1 MAPRVFLL
9 CIVFTIGILTGRIA
23 GTSVIDLTLG
33 FVREP
38 DDVVVAKGQPAV
50 LNCSVFSDPEFGP
63 ARLSWTL
70 DGEALVNEKSVVISS
85 ASSPQISPSLSQR
98 RDLLANGSLYF
109 KKVVHKRG
117 GGNSDQGTYR
127 CIARNSVGVLV
138 SRPAQLRIAV
148 LSHNFTEVPADQF
161 VEEKDVARFRC
172 QIDSIPTAL
181 ISWERNRDPLPQNSR
196 YFVLSSGVL
205 QIVGVQPSDAGSYR
219 CIANNA
225 VAKKQRRS
233 PEAMLRVSQ
242 FSASY
247 RPPQFLMW
255 PPATNETASAAAT
268 THSTSS
274 LLSSHL
280 GEMQFV
286 EVVVQQGQD
295 LVLECA
301 ASGWPVPKLSWSRSP
316 SLIPGI
322 KGDIEIPREA
332 INATSSGTN
341 NLHLK
346 TVQVQ
351 DGGAYFCMAT
361 NKNFENQ
368 VTSITQAIWVGV
380 LAPPIFIRAPNSQV
394 FPTAKTVRFECEV
407 GLPPGPGSSLFPPL
421 PPVVW
426 LKDGALLDING
437 RVKQRPP
444 VLVLSNTVTD
454 DSGLYQCVARGG
466 KHQGHEIEVWS
477 AARLLVNVSRFQ
489 PEPPQGLSCRPHSPT
504 EVQLDW
510 LAPPPL
516 RSDEG
521 LGAGSDI
528 KAYTVHYLPTI
539 GGVEQQAVSLN
550 KTLIVEKLIPYT
562 NYTFYV
568 RAYSEKSASD
578 MSVKV
583 ICRTEE
589 SVPQVAPEISL
600 EASSHTTLRVTW
612 KPLDPSAARGEIT
625 NHKVQWRRFD
635 HPTIHVEEVKGF
647 VHEYTITGLI
657 PGQTYN
663 VRVLAATNKGWPD
676 VPDTSLV
683 WKEFEMPSFGQQNV
697 PSPPNVHLTAV
708 NSSSIKVT
716 WSMPKEEK
724 VAVDGFRLYYLKL
737 NSNQMGPIDLP
748 GNTFHYLLTDLEP
761 QAQYKVM
768 LQGYNQEGN
777 GSMGVKA
784 IYTLPLESSVHHGN
798 GDSGVTG
805 PTPPAPPTSPDDPGG
820 TRVTGNVEP
829 PYGLE
834 AQPTSPRSI
843 NLTWIPPSPA
853 ATHYTVSY
861 NPVQSSLSVNSSTV
875 KYISSTS
882 NSVEISG
889 LKPFTLYEFK
899 VRSHDEKNHQGHYG
913 HKVECKTLEDVPTAP
928 QDVQLKAKN
937 TTCIRL
943 NWKEP
948 LLVNGIV
955 KHYVIRYSS
964 DPTLPLQK
972 WIILKIQGD
981 QYTTEVNG
989 LSSNVQYHLNLC
1001 AETGAGEGEAVQ
1013 LTARTFPTSSG
1024 PGITEPPANGAPG
1037 NEQKDQHFGIMV
1049 GMVIILFCM
1058 IFCVTSIMC
1067 HRQCRKTASPDLPSG
1082 NSGRCS
1088 GSHGVGQ
1095 HGLHVPSIGGHV
1107 NGNGLCKDRG
1117 RGFVVG
1123 SSAGLVPSLS
1133 GGGARAAGE
1142 AHEMEFITP
1151 MLVSVPPETNAHLDT
1166 KGGYPNGQINGFK
1179 HSLLSNG
1186 RIPNGHVAR
1195 IHVHITENPQYD
1207 SGAEARIP
1215 LPKHANRY
1223 TVNGGHTD
1231 GEGDTGRRPGSKSS
1245 EKASNLLLGD
1255 SEEEE
1260 EEDEGVVEGMLG
1272 GGGGNS
1278 VSGGGSIGDPDTT
1291 QLTSL
1296 SYDAN
1301 EEESGCIGVGG
1312 HVGDCG
1318 APSSGG
1324 VSQENLSRAG
1334 NTSGEEVGAA
1344 SNVGVAPSPWQ
1355 QPDYSSGHEDKQQLF
1370 FVDGSGDPGPGL
1382 RGGDEAVAGIGA
1394 ALRSGARRHIPH
1406 TLGLSMGQPPSTSTP
1421 LLVPK
1426 G

>member
-9 CIVFTIGILTGRIA
+9 CTVFTIGILTGRIA
-23 GTSVIDLTLG
+23 GASVIDLTLG

-70 DGEALVNEKSVVISS
+70 DGEPLVNEKSVVIST
-85 ASSPQISPSLSQR
+85 ASSPPSLSHR

-117 GGNSDQGTYR
+117 GGISDQGTYR

-148 LSHNFTEVPADQF
+148 LSNNFSEVPADQF

-181 ISWERNRDPLPQNSR
+181 ISWERNRAPLPQNSR

-233 PEAMLRVSQ
+233 PEAALRVSQ
-242 FSASY
+242 FSGTY

-268 THSTSS
+268 SHATSL
-274 LLSSHL
+274 LLSSHPSL
-280 GEMQFV
+280 SEMQFV

-301 ASGWPVPKLSWSRSP
+301 ASGWPVPKLTWSRSP

-322 KGDIEIPREA
+322 EDDTEIPREV
-332 INATSSGTN
+332 INTTSSGTN
-341 NLHLK
+341 NLPLK

-361 NKNFENQ
+361 NKNLENQ

-394 FPTAKTVRFECEV
+394 FPSAKTVRFECEV

-454 DSGLYQCVARGG
+454 DSGLYQCVARVG
-466 KHQGHEIEVWS
+466 KRHGHEIEVWS

-489 PEPPQGLSCRPHSPT
+489 PDPPQGLSCRPHSPT

-510 LAPPPL
+510 SAPPPL
-516 RSDEG
+516 RSEEG

-528 KAYTVHYLPTI
+528 KAYTVHYLPTV
-539 GGVEQQAVSLN
+539 GGVEQETVALN
-550 KTLIVEKLIPYT
+550 KTLIVQKLIPYT

-583 ICRTEE
+583 ICRTDE
-589 SVPQVAPEISL
+589 SVPQAAPSISL

-612 KPLDPSAARGEIT
+612 KPLEPNAARGEIT
-625 NHKVQWRRFD
+625 HHKVQWRRLD
-635 HPTIHVEEVKGF
+635 HATIHVEEVKGL

-657 PGQTYN
+657 PGQAYE
-663 VRVLAATNKGWPD
+663 VRVLAATSKGWPD
-676 VPDTSLV
+676 VPDISLP
-683 WKEFEMPSFGQQNV
+683 WKEYEMPSFGQQNV

-716 WSMPKEEK
+716 WSMPKDEK
-724 VAVDGFRLYYLKL
+724 VTPDGFRLYYLKL
-737 NSNQMGPIDLP
+737 NSKQMGPIDLP
-748 GNTFHYLLTDLEP
+748 GNTFQYLLTGLEP
-761 QAQYKVM
+761 QVQYKVM

-784 IYTLPLESSVHHGN
+784 IYTLPLESSSPIGSEDN
-798 GDSGVTG
+798 GVTG
-805 PTPPAPPTSPDDPGG
+805 PAPPAPPTSPDDPGG
-820 TRVTGNVEP
+820 TGVMGNVEP

-943 NWKEP
+943 SWKEP
-948 LLVNGIV
+948 LLVNGVV
-955 KHYVIRYSS
+955 KNYVIRYTN
-964 DPTLPLQK
+964 DPTLPLDK
-972 WIILKIQGD
+972 WTVLKVLGNH
-981 QYTTEVNG
+981 YTTEISG
-989 LSSNVQYHLNLC
+989 LSSNIQYHLSLR

-1024 PGITEPPANGAPG
+1024 SGITEPPANSGPG
-1037 NEQKDQHFGIMV
+1037 NEQKDQHL
-1049 GMVIILFCM
+1049 GMMAGMFTILFCM
-1058 IFCVTSIMC
+1058 ILCVTSIMC
-1067 HRQCRKTASPDLPSG
+1067 HRQCRKTASPDLPPGS
-1082 NSGRCS
+1082 SGRCG

-1095 HGLHVPSIGGHV
+1095 HGLHVPGIGGHA
-1107 NGNGLCKDRG
+1107 NGNGLCKDRA

-1123 SSAGLVPSLS
+1123 GSGGLVPSLS
-1133 GGGARAAGE
+1133 GGGARAAAE

-1151 MLVSVPPETNAHLDT
+1151 MLVSVPPETDAHLDT
-1166 KGGYPNGQINGFK
+1166 K
-1179 HSLLSNG
+1179 
-1186 RIPNGHVAR
+1186 
-1195 IHVHITENPQYD
+1195 YD
-1207 SGAEARIP
+1207 LGTVSRIP
-1215 LPKHANRY
+1215 LPKHLSQY
-1223 TVNGGHTD
+1223 TAIGVHTD
-1231 GEGDTGRRPGSKSS
+1231 GEGDTVLWPGCNST
-1245 EKASNLLLGD
+1245 EKASNLLLGE
-1255 SEEEE
+1255 SEDED
-1260 EEDEGVVEGMLG
+1260 EEDEGVVEGMRG

-1278 VSGGGSIGDPDTT
+1278 VSGGGSVGDPDTT

-1301 EEESGCIGVGG
+1301 EDESGCVGG
-1312 HVGDCG
+1312 GRVGDSG
-1318 APSSGG
+1318 APSSSCG
-1324 VSQENLSRAG
+1324 VDQEDSSRSVT
-1334 NTSGEEVGAA
+1334 TSGQSEP
-1344 SNVGVAPSPWQ
+1344 SNVRAAPMSWH
-1355 QPDYSSGHEDKQQLF
+1355 QPEFTLGHEDKQQLF
-1370 FVDGSGDPGPGL
+1370 FSDNSSGDHGSGL
-1382 RGGDEAVAGIGA
+1382 REDEPIVEGSSS
-1394 ALRSGARRHIPH
+1394 RSGVRRHIPH
-1406 TLGLSMGQPPSTSTP
+1406 SLGLSLGQPPSTSTP